1 MSSEFDVNVAPSIKL
16 VEVPYAK
23 YNSILIDKPPMAPE
37 VEIVP
42 IRNEKNKLMFLFKNS
57 VGSTEAMPVML
68 RTDDEIPLAVIRASQ
83 GRGKEEK
90 IQFQTDGVPK
100 AFEVYR
106 TMVHPESY
114 DDFLDK
120 QLHMVVTDVSNITGI
135 GCEGADFVDTLITN
149 KKYYYTFRT
158 IDFHGHFSNPT
169 AVYEVEMI
177 NDAGLSYPSI
187 KIVNFK
193 KKKHHKYKESFRKV
207 MQVKAGLLH
216 TTLDERNF
224 NTLISAED
232 NRKSLKLGIVEDSIW
247 DKRFKI
253 RVKSKN
259 TGRMIDFNLKFV
271 LKFEET

>member
-1 MSSEFDVNVAPSIKL
+1 YRISKYAGSNTSGAPITNFWVFNHPDRSEINIVDTQIKYALSYTYTVTAYNLVIGSSYSYSNYSREDDGMSSEFDVNVAPSIKL

-120 QLHMVVTDVSNITGI
+120 QLHMVVTD
-135 GCEGADFVDTLITN
+135 
-149 KKYYYTFRT
+149 
-158 IDFHGHFSNPT
+158 
-169 AVYEVEMI
+169 
-177 NDAGLSYPSI
+177 
-187 KIVNFK
+187 
-193 KKKHHKYKESFRKV
+193 
-207 MQVKAGLLH
+207 
-216 TTLDERNF
+216 
-224 NTLISAED
+224 
-232 NRKSLKLGIVEDSIW
+232 
-247 DKRFKI
+247 
-253 RVKSKN
+253 
-259 TGRMIDFNLKFV
+259 
-271 LKFEET
+271 